1 LQRFMGT
8 TDMTVLLVVSILA
21 LILSPLSWLRGSRKQ
36 SEQMKL
42 RLEAR
47 RMGLGMQ
54 LAPQQW
60 PHWLEKEPP
69 SPCPQYHRAR
79 RRGHEDSFSFWQISP
94 GVWWNQW
101 REPCE
106 DPRFIEPLAR
116 LPASVYKVEADARM
130 IALYWTEWG
139 DTAVLQDVAY
149 VLETLA

>member
-1 LQRFMGT
+1 
-8 TDMTVLLVVSILA
+8 MTVLLVVSILA

-79 RRGHEDSFSFWQISP
+79 RRGNEDSFSFWQISG
-94 GVWWNQW
+94 GVV
-101 REPCE
+101 EP
-106 DPRFIEPLAR
+106 
-116 LPASVYKVEADARM
+116 
-130 IALYWTEWG
+130 
-139 DTAVLQDVAY
+139 VA
-149 VLETLA
+149 

>member
-1 LQRFMGT
+1 
-8 TDMTVLLVVSILA
+8 MTVLLVVSILA
-21 LILSPLSWLRGSRKQ
+21 LILSPLSWLRSSRKQ

-47 RMGLGMQ
+47 RMGLAMQ

-79 RRGHEDSFSFWQISP
+79 RRGHEDSFSFWQVSP

-106 DPRFIEPLAR
+106 DPRFMGALSR
-116 LPASVYKVEADARM
+116 LPHECVQGRGRCAD
-130 IALYWTEWG
+130 
-139 DTAVLQDVAY
+139 DCPVLDRTWRYCCVAGCC
-149 VLETLA
+149 LRPRNLGLSAAHTRPL